1 MKKTITLFYF
11 LVFTN
16 IIFSKNDSFAPP
28 VISVTHSTS
37 LCDGA
42 FTDIVVTSDTPNT
55 TYEWA
60 ASTFNINNNYI
71 LFGNQTNLN
80 QHVNL
85 FTGLVNGSLSI
96 TIIPIANG
104 ETGSPVMVNI
114 TINPIPGTPIGMPTT
129 QICSGD
135 NANLMISTNP
145 LISGTILDWEVI
157 EAVNITPIYVTQ
169 GSGLA
174 NLLISENLIT
184 ETNSNG
190 FIRYRVT
197 SRLNNCI
204 GSSTDFTIFVS
215 PTPQPM
221 LTDGIIYADSNGD
234 IVQPYSLIADGISG
248 SDYEFKWYYNGTLIL
263 GATEN
268 TYTATQAGT
277 YSVIVTNTITGCS
290 SEEVFA
296 FVIQETLS
304 INLFDSTQINLYPNP
319 SVENIFIETDELI
332 NEIIIFNT
340 IGQIVLKNQP
350 NSKAFSIDI
359 SNLQNGQYFITLISN
374 SITETKKFIKK

>member
-16 IIFSKNDSFAPP
+16 IIFSKSNSFAPP
-28 VISVTHSTS
+28 VISVSYSAS
-37 LCDGA
+37 LCDGV
-42 FTDIVVTSDTPNT
+42 FTDIIVTSDTPNT
-55 TYEWA
+55 TYTWS
-60 ASTFNINNNYI
+60 ASTANINNFH
-71 LFGNQTNLN
+71 LFGDETNLN
-80 QHVNL
+80 QTVNL
-85 FTGLVNGSLSI
+85 VNTSSSGYISI
-96 TIIPIANG
+96 VITPFANG
-104 ETGSPVMVNI
+104 ETGSPIIVGI
-114 TINPIPGTPIGMPTT
+114 TVNPIPGTPIGMPTT

-145 LISGTILDWEVI
+145 LITGTILDWEVI

-174 NLLISENLIT
+174 NLLISEILIT

-221 LTDGIIYADSNGD
+221 LIDGIIYADSNGD
-234 IVQPYSLIADGISG
+234 IVQPYLLIADGISS
-248 SDYEFKWYYNGTLIL
+248 SDYEFKWYYNGTLIV

-277 YSVIVTNTITGCS
+277 YSVIVTNIITGCS

-304 INLFDSTQINLYPNP
+304 INLFESTQINLYPNP
-319 SVENIFIETDELI
+319 AVENIYIETDELI
-332 NEIIIFNT
+332 NEIIVFNT

-359 SNLQNGQYFITLISN
+359 SNLQNGQYFVTLISN